1 MKACQFPRILG
12 QTREAH
18 HGWVNSQH
26 QVCLPFQEFE
36 IYSNKPDRH
45 PSSKLK
51 LLFSRYYWLENSA
64 WSKDTHWCLL
74 QETKFL
80 QYTVVSYGT
89 SEIQNTRFWKRRVCI
104 TVLRFVHCISH
115 RLSGTLRPGLRNQ
128 ILLLLNLHVRLKLGI
143 QYFYKELQDC
153 QRSKVATFSL
163 TADR

>member
-18 HGWVNSQH
+18 HEWVNSQH

-80 QYTVVSYGT
+80 QYTVVT
-89 SEIQNTRFWKRRVCI
+89 ERRKFKTRDFEKEES
-104 TVLRFVHCISH
+104 VLRFVHCISH